1 MPDRPGVILAGGRSS
16 RMGQDKAL
24 VHLGGRPMIAAVIAR
39 LAPQAAPLAIS
50 ANGDPARLA
59 AFGLP
64 VLPDEAPGH
73 PGPLAGVLAAM
84 DWAAGL
90 GAEAVVTVPVDV
102 PMIPPDLVGRLA
114 AAGPF
119 ALARTP
125 GGWQGACALWPVGL
139 RMRLRADLG
148 AGMRRLTDWALAQG
162 AVAVDFDD
170 EAAFANVNTPADL
183 ARAEAAI
190 MR

>member
-1 MPDRPGVILAGGRSS
+1 MILAGGRSS
-16 RMGQDKAL
+16 RMGRDKAL
-24 VHLGGRPMIAAVIAR
+24 VPLGGRPMIAAVIAR

-50 ANGDPARLA
+50 ANGDPARFA

-64 VLPDEAPGH
+64 VLPDAVPGH

-90 GAEAVVTVPVDV
+90 GADAVVTVPVDV
-102 PMIPPDLVGRLA
+102 PLIPADLVGRLA

-139 RMRLRADLG
+139 RARLRADLG
-148 AGMRRLTDWALAQG
+148 AGMRRLTDWARAQG
-162 AVAVDFDD
+162 AVAADFDD

-183 ARAEAAI
+183 AGAEAAI
-190 MR
+190 AR